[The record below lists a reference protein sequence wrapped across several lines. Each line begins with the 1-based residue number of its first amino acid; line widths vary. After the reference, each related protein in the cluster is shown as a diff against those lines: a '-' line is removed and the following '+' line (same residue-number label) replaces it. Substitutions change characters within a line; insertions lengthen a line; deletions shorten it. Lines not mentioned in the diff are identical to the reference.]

1 MPRNYGLK
9 SASPLRLVEHRPME
23 PHEAPIY
30 RRPTQFV
37 VEPKEPRRRRCMTC
51 CLLMA
56 IAVLS
61 LIGFWVW
68 VYKAARMLWPLV

>member
-1 MPRNYGLK
+1 
-9 SASPLRLVEHRPME
+9 ME

-30 RRPTQFV
+30 RRPTRFE
-37 VEPKEPRRRRCMTC
+37 VEPEKQRHGRCMTC

-56 IAVLS
+56 IAILS

-68 VYKAARMLWPLV
+68 VYKAARMLWALV